1 MITEEKS
8 SEGPFSKQNAQA
20 SWQLSPSLSFPTS
33 SHIPSCVLDACAE
46 EKPRDFFFFFVLL
59 FLDKILEE
67 NQHVAKRTLKLGI
80 KRFGVILPIER
91 KGRNITMY
99 TDIYSIYDKK
109 AGFPLIPSKVLSMS
123 LCLYFQR
130 VNGSGLCFYLE
141 FKIYFPKFNRHSLN
155 PRLAKI
161 KANMHSVAMRA
172 FTWANFPGEFRI
184 SEWQ

>member
-1 MITEEKS
+1 MRRR
-8 SEGPFSKQNAQA
+8 
-20 SWQLSPSLSFPTS
+20 SPG
-33 SHIPSCVLDACAE
+33 I
-46 EKPRDFFFFFVLL
+46 FFFFFVLL

-172 FTWANFPGEFRI
+172 FT
-184 SEWQ
+184 